1 MATVRHLGLL
11 PSCITP
17 ALVQPGTAIEE
28 VYYVLGVDLPTLLKW
43 YWRVKTWSVSASVT
57 SSNPFTPGTVTYE
70 QTFTAN
76 NVRIGQF
83 AQQYGD
89 PQTEKDLVC
98 QRVTRFNELLGYTG
112 VFNFDLFTDGVN
124 TSVQSYDQLY
134 YPLLGIG
141 FDGGNGGVVTTL
153 NGFGLSGG
161 TITID
166 GLSVP
171 SFFSPDTT
179 DGFITVTAS
188 EYWPYDPGDGGGPI
202 YDSITGQ
209 QLRAFPG

>member
-17 ALVQPGTAIEE
+17 VNTNPGLGDGAD
-28 VYYVLGVDLPTLLKW
+28 YYVLPVDLPTLLKW

-57 SSNPFTPGTVTYE
+57 SSSPFTPGTVTYE

-76 NVRIGQF
+76 NVRPGVPGF
-83 AQQYGD
+83 ST

-98 QRVTRFNELLGYTG
+98 QRRTFFNEVVGSTG
-112 VFNFDLFTDGVN
+112 VFNFELFN
-124 TSVQSYDQLY
+124 TVEEYLGDY
-134 YPLLGIG
+134 YPHLNIA
-141 FDGGNGGVVTTL
+141 FDGGNGGIISTIPAAGIL
-153 NGFGLSGG
+153 GG
-161 TITID
+161 NITID
-166 GLSVP
+166 GQQAD
-171 SFFSPDTT
+171 SFLYPDTT

-188 EYWPYDPGDGGGPI
+188 EYWPYDPGDGGGPL
-202 YDSITGQ
+202 YDSTTGQ